1 MEDYKDVQLFS
12 KIYVGSEKQAF
23 DVIFDTGSAV
33 RLFYSQDSLNSGH
46 GFKDMTAIP
55 ALLTIDSTPR
65 HLRPTESSL
74 AGLSTSR

>member
-33 RLFYSQDSLNSGH
+33 RLFYSQDSLIV
-46 GFKDMTAIP
+46 DM
-55 ALLTIDSTPR
+55 
-65 HLRPTESSL
+65 
-74 AGLSTSR
+74 GSRT

>member
-33 RLFYSQDSLNSGH
+33 RLIYPHDCLYSGH
-46 GFKDMTAIP
+46 GFKATTAIP
-55 ALLTIDSTPR
+55 VLLMIDSIPR
-65 HLRPTESSL
+65 HLLPSESSR